1 MEMEVWCMATQETT
15 AVHPD
20 QITSANLFSLLGKA
34 HTLELLSRFVLEEQE
49 SFRFNELQDAL
60 DLSPNTLSRRLNE
73 LEEAGLL
80 TRTTYDEIPPRVEY
94 ATTERLDALGPTFDE
109 LSDWIEKY
117 GANDLGCPDD

>member
-1 MEMEVWCMATQETT
+1 MEMEVYRMASQETT
-15 AVHPD
+15 TSQPK
-20 QITSANLFSLLGKA
+20 QITSADLFSLLGKA
-34 HTLELLSRFVLEEQE
+34 HTLELLSQFLLEEQE

-60 DLSPNTLSRRLNE
+60 DLSPNTLSRRLDE

-109 LSDWIEKY
+109 LSGWMEQY
-117 GANDLGCPDD
+117 GAHDLGCPDE

>member
-1 MEMEVWCMATQETT
+1 MASQETT
-15 AVHPD
+15 TSQPK
-20 QITSANLFSLLGKA
+20 QITSADLFSLLGKA
-34 HTLELLSRFVLEEQE
+34 HTLELLSQFLLEEQE

-60 DLSPNTLSRRLNE
+60 DLSPNTLSRRLDE

-109 LSDWIEKY
+109 LSGWMEQY
-117 GANDLGCPDD
+117 GAHDLGCPDE